1 MRKYNVVFRYADG
14 TSASVFTWGH
24 FQRENVI
31 WAEEKIKSNV
41 KVEKVE
47 LYYRKRDLGKYWV
60 SDKYYKKL
68 FETIERQNKR

>member
-31 WAEEKIKSNV
+31 WAREKVKSNV
-41 KVEKVE
+41 KIEKVE
-47 LYYRKRDLGKYWV
+47 LYYRKRDVGKRWLTGNYYERFNKIAE
-60 SDKYYKKL
+60 KYHH
-68 FETIERQNKR
+68 